1 MVIDS
6 VRGWPEGGAGE
17 WRSLTV
23 PAPPTGGH
31 LAEVSL
37 SVDPPMAARVYRVLR
52 ESDGEV
58 LANGGW
64 TPSRDRP
71 LRIFPASTW
80 VGPTDT
86 VRFEVATWGVARC
99 EGSLTWA

>member
-1 MVIDS
+1 MIDS
-6 VRGWPEGGAGE
+6 VRDWPAGSDGV
-17 WRSLTV
+17 WRSLTI
-23 PAPPTGGH
+23 PAPETGGH
-31 LAEVSL
+31 LQEVSL
-37 SVDPPMAARVYRVLR
+37 SVDPPMAARMYRVLR

-71 LRIFPASTW
+71 LRIFPVSTW
-80 VGPTDT
+80 VGPSDV
-86 VRFEVATWGVARC
+86 VRFDVATWGVAHC